1 MGLVQETSEVEYK
14 SDRAKCDAFS
24 LSSRGANFLAQ
35 FTLRPGASDL
45 TGSFR
50 LGPSSCMGVV

>member
-14 SDRAKCDAFS
+14 SGRAKCDTFF

-50 LGPSSCMGVV
+50 LAPPIFMGVV